1 VAVAAAA
8 ALDAVINKQDGETD
22 MKLSINKIL
31 ALFVI
36 AAVFAGLT
44 GCGVVSSGTTEYN
57 ELVALVQGVQ
67 SAAANFQ
74 LVTDTQYA
82 KIQAKTQITG
92 DYYNAV
98 SSSGEVWTGNFR
110 SQANALTELLKNYR
124 DANGQPLD
132 PTKLNLNDLQ
142 NKGALP
148 SGLGQGF
155 SVYVNAITQAPPPV
169 PDSKVTLALGDTVD
183 EAMNTIQLAGTDWN
197 DAVKAYNT
205 RRAQIKGEIVAR
217 VSAYFGFDLPVTFPY
232 YAGANAGQPVQ
243 NPLATPKP

>member
-1 VAVAAAA
+1 MKCSIKQIFSVFMLVA
-8 ALDAVINKQDGETD
+8 I
-22 MKLSINKIL
+22 
-31 ALFVI
+31 FV
-36 AAVFAGLT
+36 GLT
-44 GCGVVSSGTTEYN
+44 SCGVISSGTTEYN
-57 ELVALVQGVQ
+57 ELIALVQGVQ

-82 KIQAKTQITG
+82 KIQAKTQITK
-92 DYYNAV
+92 DYYDAV
-98 SSSGEVWTGNFR
+98 SNSGEVWTGNFR
-110 SQANALTELLKNYR
+110 SQADALTNLLKNYR

-132 PTKLNLNDLQ
+132 PIKLNLNDL
-142 NKGALP
+142 KGRGALP
-148 SGLGQGF
+148 DGIGQGF
-155 SVYVNAITQAPPPV
+155 TLYVNAVTQAPPPV

-232 YAGANAGQPVQ
+232 YQGANAGQPVQ

>member
-1 VAVAAAA
+1 MKRM
-8 ALDAVINKQDGETD
+8 IKQFF
-22 MKLSINKIL
+22 SIFMMI
-31 ALFVI
+31 
-36 AAVFAGLT
+36 AVFIVFT
-44 GCGVVSSGTTEYN
+44 GCSVVNTGTTEYN
-57 ELVALVQGVQ
+57 DLVALVQGVQ

-82 KIQAKTQITG
+82 KIQAKTQITK

-98 SSSGEVWTGNFR
+98 NNSGEVWTGNFR
-110 SQANALTELLKNYR
+110 SQADAMTNLLKNYR
-124 DANGQPLD
+124 DENGKPLD
-132 PTKLNLNDLQ
+132 PTKLNLNELQ

-155 SVYVNAITQAPPPV
+155 TLYVNAITQAPPPV

-205 RRAQIKGEIVAR
+205 RRAQITGEVVAR
-217 VSAYFGFDLPVTFPY
+217 VSAYFGFDLPVTFAY
-232 YAGANAGQPVQ
+232 YQGANAGQPVQ
-243 NPLATPKP
+243 NPLGTPKP

>member
-1 VAVAAAA
+1 MKHY
-8 ALDAVINKQDGETD
+8 NKQ
-22 MKLSINKIL
+22 IIRI
-31 ALFVI
+31 FVM
-36 AAVFAGLT
+36 AAVFIGLT
-44 GCGVVSSGTTEYN
+44 SCGVVDSGTTEYN

-74 LVTDTQYA
+74 LVVDTQYA
-82 KIQAKTQITG
+82 KIQAKTQITK
-92 DYYNAV
+92 DYYDAV
-98 SSSGEVWTGNFR
+98 SNSGEVWTGNFR
-110 SQANALTELLKNYR
+110 SQADALANLLNNYR

-132 PTKLNLNDLQ
+132 PSKLNLSELQ
-142 NKGALP
+142 GKGALP

-155 SVYVNAITQAPPPV
+155 TLYVNAITQAPPPV
-169 PDSKVTLALGDTVD
+169 PDAKVTLALGDTVD

-232 YAGANAGQPVQ
+232 YQGGNAGQPVQ

>member
-1 VAVAAAA
+1 
-8 ALDAVINKQDGETD
+8 
-22 MKLSINKIL
+22 MKRSIQQFYSVL
-31 ALFVI
+31 VLVGLFV
-36 AAVFAGLT
+36 GLT
-44 GCGVVSSGTTEYN
+44 SCGIVNSGTTEYN

-82 KIQAKTQITG
+82 KIQAKTQITK
-92 DYYNAV
+92 DYYEAV

-110 SQANALTELLKNYR
+110 LEAQALTDLLKNYR

-132 PTKLNLNDLQ
+132 PTKLNLNELQ
-142 NKGALP
+142 TKGALP

-155 SVYVNAITQAPPPV
+155 SLYVNAITQAPPPV
-169 PDSKVTLALGDTVD
+169 PDASVTLALGDTVD

-205 RRAQIKGEIVAR
+205 RRAQIAGEIVAR
-217 VSAYFGFDLPVTFPY
+217 VSTYFGFDLPVTFPY
-232 YAGANAGQPVQ
+232 YQGANAGQPIQ
-243 NPLATPKP
+243 NPLATAKP